1 MRHDQYTNREIP
13 DLITAGMTRTRTGTH
28 DGGSPQQPG
37 HGTKSLASARADK
50 RFERHDTAHIQGLFQ
65 RADRLNARGIRT
77 FVIACGPSGMTQT
90 YASHGSVNVAGKI
103 L

>member
-1 MRHDQYTNREIP
+1 
-13 DLITAGMTRTRTGTH
+13 
-28 DGGSPQQPG
+28 
-37 HGTKSLASARADK
+37 
-50 RFERHDTAHIQGLFQ
+50 LFQ

-90 YASHGSVNVAGKI
+90 YASHRSVNVAGKI